1 MVTSLDLTCPPANG
15 AGVSDIAVPGVGQKM
30 DSTGLQLNIAIIDA
44 NPLLADGIA
53 ALLAQDGGIAARTAF
68 LGPLPAAAAGEEF
81 DLILI
86 DPSQVDTPPKTLIQ
100 DLGAGGRPVVGYAG
114 TGSVSLARA
123 CIAAGFRGILPKT
136 VSFETLKI
144 ALATAAQG
152 GIFIDAAFAAAI
164 APTPGAE
171 DPPTLPPQ
179 DACLSEREL
188 FVLKSVAHGK
198 SMKEIGKELDL
209 SSKTIE
215 TYKARGSSKLNL
227 SGRRQIVEFA
237 IAQGWVEGARLT
249 AG

>member
-1 MVTSLDLTCPPANG
+1 MH
-15 AGVSDIAVPGVGQKM
+15 
-30 DSTGLQLNIAIIDA
+30 STGLQLNIAIIDA

-53 ALLAQDGGIAARTAF
+53 ALLAQDGGLAAKVAY
-68 LGPLPAAAAGEEF
+68 LGPHSHAAAGAEF
-81 DLILI
+81 DLILV
-86 DPSQVDTPPKTLIQ
+86 DPAQVEAPPSSLLQ
-100 DLGAGGRPVVGYAG
+100 DLGTGGRPVVGYSSAD
-114 TGSVSLARA
+114 SIDLARA

-136 VSFETLKI
+136 VSFDTLKI

-164 APTPGAE
+164 ASTSGAE
-171 DPPTLPPQ
+171 DPLPTPPQ
-179 DACLSEREL
+179 DARLSEREL

-209 SSKTIE
+209 SCKTIE

-237 IAQGWVEGARLT
+237 IAQGWVDSTRLT